1 MKWVNIQKI
10 VKLET
15 VKVKLDL
22 SNYTTKSD
30 IEKATGVDIS
40 EFAKMAD
47 LVSLKWNVDRW
58 DFDELKTVKVK
69 EIQTDFK
76 KLSGNV
82 YKDDVKKMYT
92 IYHCHVPSPCIKQ
105 NQFWLKKKNLLI

>member
-76 KLSGNV
+76 NSV
-82 YKDDVKKMYT
+82 AMYIKMM
-92 IYHCHVPSPCIKQ
+92 
-105 NQFWLKKKNLLI
+105 LKKCIPFTIVMYHHHV